1 VPDLSPEN
9 RPTANFTGRTP
20 LTWLPAF
27 TMMLVSTISYIDRNT
42 LALLAPTIL
51 RDTHLSNEQYGFI
64 ISSFSVAYMLGN
76 PLWGLILDRIG
87 VRRGMTAAVSL
98 WTVASVA
105 HVFAFGFRGF
115 ALARAVLGF
124 GEGATFPGSLR
135 TVVQTLEPH
144 QRSRGIAISYSGG
157 SLGAVI
163 TPVIVTPIAAMWGW
177 QGAFWATGA
186 VGAAWLLLWS
196 FLDVKPP
203 KPSVIVRDSPRLA
216 DPRVWAFIA
225 AYALGAFPS
234 GFVLY
239 QSSIFLTAT
248 FAKSQL
254 EIGKVLWIPPLGW
267 EIGYF
272 FWGWMMDRFSS
283 SMRQQFLWLMLLST
297 PLALIPQIHNYAL
310 TLAMMFFAMF
320 ITSGFIIGA
329 VAYATRHFSTDHAG
343 VIAGL
348 GAGSWS
354 LVIAL
359 VMPEVG
365 RLFDHHRYDI
375 AFLIAALFPVA
386 GYAVWIIIQSSRTE
400 ST

>member
-1 VPDLSPEN
+1 M
-9 RPTANFTGRTP
+9 
-20 LTWLPAF
+20 TWLPAL

-64 ISSFSVAYMLGN
+64 ISAFSVAYMLGN

-98 WTVASVA
+98 WTLASAA

-115 ALARAVLGF
+115 AAARAVLGF

-135 TVVQTLEPH
+135 TVVQTLQPH

-163 TPVIVTPIAAMWGW
+163 TPVIVTPIAALWGW
-177 QGAFWATGA
+177 RGAFWATGA
-186 VGAAWLLLWS
+186 VGAAWLPLWY
-196 FLDVKPP
+196 FLDIKTP
-203 KPSVIVRDSPRLA
+203 KPSIVIRDSPRVA

-239 QSSIFLTAT
+239 QASIFLTAT

-272 FWGWMMDRFSS
+272 FWGWMMDRFSA
-283 SMRQQFLWLMLLST
+283 SMRTQFLWLMLLST
-297 PLALIPQIHNYAL
+297 PLALIPHLHNYPL

-343 VIAGL
+343 FIAGL

-354 LVIAL
+354 LMIAL
-359 VMPEVG
+359 VMPGVG
-365 RLFDHHRYDI
+365 RLFDLHRYDI
-375 AFLIAALFPVA
+375 AFALAALFPIA
-386 GYAVWIIIQSSRTE
+386 GCTLWTILSRTR
-400 ST
+400 TRKDLWNPDGNGGDCG

>member
-1 VPDLSPEN
+1 MTL
-9 RPTANFTGRTP
+9 R
-20 LTWLPAF
+20 WLPAF
-27 TMMLVSTISYIDRNT
+27 SMMLVSTISYIDRNT

-64 ISSFSVAYMLGN
+64 ISAFSIAYMLGN
-76 PLWGLILDRIG
+76 PLWGYLLDRIG
-87 VRRGMTAAVSL
+87 VKKGMTAAVSL
-98 WTVASVA
+98 WTLASVA

-115 ALARAVLGF
+115 AAARAVLGF

-135 TVVQTLEPH
+135 TVVQTLGPE

-163 TPVIVTPIAAMWGW
+163 TPLIVTPIAAWWGW
-177 QGAFWATGA
+177 RGAFWATGA
-186 VGAAWLLLWS
+186 VGAAWLLLWGVLS
-196 FLDVKPP
+196 QREDIARTP
-203 KPSVIVRDSPRLA
+203 KITRSEGPKFN
-216 DPRVWAFIA
+216 DPRVWAFVA

-234 GFVLY
+234 AFVLY
-239 QSSIFLTAT
+239 QASIYLTAV
-248 FAKSQL
+248 FAKSQV

-272 FWGWMMDRFSS
+272 FWGWAMDRFSGA
-283 SMRQQFLWLMLLST
+283 MQRQFFWLMLLSM
-297 PLALIPQIHNYAL
+297 PLALVPYISNYGM

-343 VIAGL
+343 FIAGL

-354 LVIAL
+354 LVVAL
-359 VMPEVG
+359 AMPGVG
-365 RLFDHHRYDI
+365 KLFDLHRYDA
-375 AFLIAALFPVA
+375 AFSIAALFPVV
-386 GYAVWIIIQSSRTE
+386 GCGVWTML
-400 ST
+400 STRARR